1 MTSRH
6 HTVLATLLVLGGL
19 YVMRLAHVEIQPYPE
34 ALHALRGL
42 SIQNT
47 MQWLDQA
54 AAAPGGMYSAMMAPL
69 PAWMIAVGIDVV
81 GPTPL
86 AVRWFAV
93 LCTMITMLLTY
104 ALARRVVT
112 FESSVMSMVIVGTS
126 IPFIVFG
133 RQADTLV
140 PFVAA
145 ALTMVWSVVSRADV
159 DTRGGAAVRMLTL
172 ALATAAGLLTA
183 PIATLM
189 VVIGLLLFL
198 RVPGQRVWTLIGISV
213 GLLLGLPWWAV
224 MLSRYGDQVFLAWS
238 LPHPTLADPSG
249 GVLSPIAFLILA
261 SPILVVT
268 ALWVVSVI
276 KHRDELLRRDKPEI
290 ILFGLWLVVG
300 VFSIA
305 FSQHRYMSQA
315 VVLVPPASILAVLAL
330 ERVRREAQSR
340 MLLAMY
346 ILIAIAA
353 IWYGAEHLVHGRL
366 NLQTAMLGIAICM
379 VAVVVLLQQVR
390 GRSRQ
395 QGAAVRLYQPVVYG
409 AIAIAALVALV
420 SVVRP
425 GPSTVVG
432 GRQVA
437 RLMLDDT
444 LFHKSFAYVFHNA
457 SETDAVNGQ
466 LEWYTQGWMSG
477 SKPGYTHMS
486 IALPSNES
494 DEATL
499 AIARLLPWVVYY
511 HPQDRATLIQ
521 EVRQSLQ
528 TTHAAVF
535 ESRHYTLY
543 KLR

>member
-34 ALHALRGL
+34 ALYALRGL
-42 SIQNT
+42 SIQHT

-126 IPFIVFG
+126 VPFIVFG

-145 ALTMVWSVVSRADV
+145 ALAMVWSAVSRADV
-159 DTRGGAAVRMLTL
+159 DTRAAGAVRTLTL
-172 ALATAAGLLTA
+172 ALATATGLLTA
-183 PIATLM
+183 PIATLV

-198 RVPGQRVWTLIGISV
+198 RVPGQRSWTLVGIGG
-213 GLLLGLPWWAV
+213 GLLLGLPWWVV
-224 MLSRYGDQVFLAWS
+224 MLSRYGEQVLLALS
-238 LPHPTLADPSG
+238 LPHPTLAESSG
-249 GVLSPIAFLILA
+249 NVLSPLTFLILA

-268 ALWVVSVI
+268 ALWVATTI
-276 KHRDELLRRDKPEI
+276 RHRAQLLRTDQPEV
-290 ILFGLWLVVG
+290 LVLGLWLVVG
-300 VFSIA
+300 MFSIA
-305 FSQHRYMSQA
+305 LSQHRYMSQA
-315 VVLVPPASILAVLAL
+315 VLLVPPASILTMLAL
-330 ERVRREAQSR
+330 ERVRRETQPR
-340 MLLAMY
+340 LLLAAY
-346 ILIAIAA
+346 VLIGVAIV
-353 IWYGAEHLVHGRL
+353 WFSAEHLMHDRL
-366 NLQTAMLGIAICM
+366 NLHTVLLGITICM

-390 GRSRQ
+390 NTSRRHI
-395 QGAAVRLYQPVVYG
+395 AAVRLYQPLVYG
-409 AIAIAALVALV
+409 AIVVAGLVALV
-420 SVVRP
+420 NVVRP
-425 GPSTVVG
+425 GPSTIVG
-432 GRQVA
+432 GRQIA

-444 LFHKSFAYVFHNA
+444 LFHRSFAYVFHNA
-457 SETDAVNGQ
+457 AETDAVNGQ

-477 SKPGYTHMS
+477 NKPGFTHMS
-486 IALPSNES
+486 IALPSDDTDN
-494 DEATL
+494 ATL
-499 AIARLLPWVVYY
+499 AIARLLPWVVYF
-511 HPQDRATLIQ
+511 HPQDRPSIQ
-521 EVRQSLQ
+521 RAVEQSMQ
-528 TTHAAVF
+528 STHTSVF
-535 ESRHYTLY
+535 TSDHYTLY